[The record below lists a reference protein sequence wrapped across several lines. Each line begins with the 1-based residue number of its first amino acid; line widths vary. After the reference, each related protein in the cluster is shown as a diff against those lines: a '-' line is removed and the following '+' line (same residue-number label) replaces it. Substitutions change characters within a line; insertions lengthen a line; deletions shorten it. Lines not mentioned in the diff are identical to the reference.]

1 MIRSLFLA
9 LLATVMLSSC
19 GFFGGER
26 VNGNGNVVTQTRAT
40 GDFNSIEVSGAID
53 VYIRQESSPAI
64 KVETDENIQ
73 GLIITEVRGNV
84 LRIYQEDGFNID
96 ASTLKVYVSATS
108 YKMLKASGAC
118 NFYTESR
125 IAGTDNINIDL
136 SGASDA
142 NLEISAP
149 AIEAELSGAGS
160 LSLKGEAKDLSIS
173 GSGSSKIRCFDL
185 IAGNVRVDISGA
197 GNAEVFASTKLDV
210 EVSGAGDIIYKGNP
224 AVSQHISGAGSV
236 RKAE

>member
-1 MIRSLFLA
+1 MIRSLCLVS
-9 LLATVMLSSC
+9 LSIVMLTSC
-19 GFFGGER
+19 GFFGGEK
-26 VNGNGNVVTQTRAT
+26 VNGNGNVTTQTRTA

-53 VYIRQESSPAI
+53 VYLRQESSPSI

-73 GLIITEVRGNV
+73 GLIITELRGNV

-96 ASTLKVYVSATS
+96 ASTLKVYVSATT

-118 NFYTESR
+118 NFYTENP
-125 IAGTDNINIDL
+125 IAGTENISIDL
-136 SGASDA
+136 SGASNA

-149 AIEAELSGAGS
+149 VIEAELSGAGS
-160 LSLKGEAKDLSIS
+160 LSMKGEARDLSIS
-173 GSGSSKIRCFDL
+173 GSGSSDFKCFDL
-185 IAGNVRVDISGA
+185 IAGNVSVDISGA

-210 EVSGAGDIIYKGNP
+210 EVSGAGDIVYKGNP
-224 AVSQHISGAGSV
+224 AVSQQLNGAGSV